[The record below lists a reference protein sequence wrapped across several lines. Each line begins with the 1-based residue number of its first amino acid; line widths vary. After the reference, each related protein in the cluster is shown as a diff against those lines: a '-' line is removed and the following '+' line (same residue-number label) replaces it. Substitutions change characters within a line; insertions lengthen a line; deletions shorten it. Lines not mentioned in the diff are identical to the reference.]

1 MISNIKISNMGT
13 VCFSGKF
20 GRMTKPPEF
29 ICYPLGAD
37 ADPTKV
43 MVQSDTRIGHIW
55 LKSGI
60 VTMSPPKPGGAYGI
74 HIHQAKQVAKLTGE
88 ELLMRKSQII
98 ASASGKAGT
107 NGMVVCDNSGAV
119 SI

>member
-1 MISNIKISNMGT
+1 MISNIKLSNLGT
-13 VCFSGKF
+13 VCFDGQF
-20 GRMTKPPEF
+20 GNMRKPQTW

-43 MVQSDTRIGHIW
+43 LVQSDTRIGHIW

-74 HIHQAKQVAKLTGE
+74 HLHQAKQVGKLTGE
-88 ELLMRKSQII
+88 ELLMLKSQII
-98 ASASGKAGT
+98 ASAGRDVGT
-107 NGMVVCDNSGAV
+107 VVRCDNSGAV
-119 SI
+119 NV